1 MGQWG
6 KVRVTEE
13 AQEGAHDGE
22 PMCVAGSR
30 WLLVEGDESQ
40 DGAHG

>member
-1 MGQWG
+1 MGKSEG
-6 KVRVTEE
+6 DEE

-30 WLLVEGDESQ
+30 CLLVEGDESK